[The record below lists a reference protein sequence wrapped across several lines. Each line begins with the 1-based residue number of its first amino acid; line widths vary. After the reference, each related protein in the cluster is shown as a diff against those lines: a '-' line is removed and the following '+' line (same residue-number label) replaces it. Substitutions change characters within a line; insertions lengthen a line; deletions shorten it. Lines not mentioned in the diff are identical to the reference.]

1 MHHCFKPAR
10 TWFLVLS
17 VDQLPI
23 SMFADCFFSRS
34 HGTTDCSQPWVQN
47 SPCPPILEKSW
58 GRIEIGDYN
67 KTKENVRWRT
77 KQQRNLFLLV
87 TWRTRMCG
95 VCAYA
100 QEGVVGKNDFT
111 ERDYWLIIVGR
122 TIFGRKE
129 KSIACCTYIWIFRHS
144 YNNCNLIILTIV
156 RSCTRK

>member
-47 SPCPPILEKSW
+47 SLCPPILEKSW

-100 QEGVVGKNDFT
+100 QEIRGSSRQKRFY
-111 ERDYWLIIVGR
+111 RKRLLIEHRREDDI
-122 TIFGRKE
+122 RKKGE
-129 KSIACCTYIWIFRHS
+129 IDSVLYVHLNIST
-144 YNNCNLIILTIV
+144 LV
-156 RSCTRK
+156 